1 MMCGGG
7 VNAPESLPLQCD
19 QGEGLPG
26 SAAWVRTVRTV
37 YSTYQSNGCYNA
49 EGEEQQRRPAVNSHS
64 SNLITMPRNGFVS
77 APNP

>member
-1 MMCGGG
+1 MR
-7 VNAPESLPLQCD
+7 CD

-26 SAAWVRTVRTV
+26 SAAWVQVHSVRTVRTV
-37 YSTYQSNGCYNA
+37 YSTYQSKGGYNA

-64 SNLITMPRNGFVS
+64 SNLIKMPRNGFVS